1 MSAIIPY
8 LLGFVMLAT
17 IGVLAFGVI
26 GFAFGR
32 EGAKKR
38 STQLMTARVI
48 LQGVAIMLFG
58 LLLLMQII

>member
-1 MSAIIPY
+1 MSAILPY

-17 IGVLAFGVI
+17 VGVLAFGVI

-32 EGAKKR
+32 EGSKKR

-48 LQGVAIMLFG
+48 LQAAAVVVFG
-58 LLLLMQII
+58 LIVLMQIN